1 MLPKASDDF
10 DGFIKL
16 DGERVHVADAER
28 VSQDILQ
35 HIQGA

>member
-10 DGFIKL
+10 GGFIKL
-16 DGERVHVADAER
+16 DDERVHVADAER

-35 HIQGA
+35 HLQGA